1 MAQNPPL
8 RWLEEIVMLLL
19 VLGLAVFLGVHS
31 TRVFAD
37 GWRTSMIQRL
47 GEKPWKGLV
56 AIASILGFALIVWGY
71 GLARQNP
78 VVLWPHPPVA
88 MRHIAALLTLVA
100 FVLLVAPYVPR
111 NHFKAKL
118 RHPQVIGVKVWAFAH
133 LVANNT
139 LADVVLFGSFL
150 LWAVLDFRAA
160 RRRERTLA
168 TVPSAGTVPMTSL
181 NVAIGVVLWVGFAFW
196 AHARWIGVAPM
207 GVRG

>member
-1 MAQNPPL
+1 
-8 RWLEEIVMLLL
+8 MLLL
-19 VLGLAVFLGVHS
+19 VLGLALFLGVHS

-71 GLARQNP
+71 GLARQDP
-78 VVLWPHPPVA
+78 VVLWPQPPVA

-133 LVANNT
+133 LIANNT

-150 LWAVLDFRAA
+150 LWAVLDFRSA

-168 TVPSAGTVPMTSL
+168 TVPPTGTLPMTSL

-196 AHARWIGVAPM
+196 AHERWIGVAPM